1 MTGVFRVWRAV
12 WSLFPLKRLTEATVQ
27 NWSEELNSKLCFSTG
42 HCLHFLGFK
51 ETMKSNSYLGSFGEI
66 CSRGSLRD
74 QPPGAGAR
82 DKNQRLAQK
91 GSREGRTAAQG
102 EKTCV
107 SQPHSVEGPEGAE
120 PRQAVP
126 R

>member
-1 MTGVFRVWRAV
+1 M
-12 WSLFPLKRLTEATVQ
+12 L
-27 NWSEELNSKLCFSTG
+27 STG
-42 HCLHFLGFK
+42 HCLHFLGSK
-51 ETMKSNSYLGSFGEI
+51 ETVKSSPYLGSLGEI
-66 CSRGSLRD
+66 CSRGSLCD

-91 GSREGRTAAQG
+91 GPTEDRTAAQR

-107 SQPHSVEGPEGAE
+107 SRPHSAKGPEGAE

>member
-1 MTGVFRVWRAV
+1 M
-12 WSLFPLKRLTEATVQ
+12 L
-27 NWSEELNSKLCFSTG
+27 STG
-42 HCLHFLGFK
+42 HCLHFLGSK
-51 ETMKSNSYLGSFGEI
+51 ETVKSKSHLGSFGEI
-66 CSRGSLRD
+66 CSRRSLRD
-74 QPPGAGAR
+74 QPPGAGAQ

-91 GSREGRTAAQG
+91 GPREGRTAAQR

-107 SQPHSVEGPEGAE
+107 SKPHSVKGPEGAE